1 MKCNVIDIVL
11 VELDINPV
19 PSIANANFEFHAVAS
34 GSDERIV
41 AVHDRKASAGLR
53 QTGLPAL
60 LPRLR
65 FPLSQTRLIRR
76 HLSVCRLDGG
86 SAKVARKFHEV
97 VAEVV
102 RRHQTLF
109 RTNAQTFGNT
119 NAIVGTTEIG
129 EVSIPIRHH
138 EFDEVIHGVA
148 IHLNRVVKDAVEVA
162 QTHGVSGRDLHRCMA
177 MGWREY
183 SVWYQASHNL
193 TRLIDNF
200 MSTSKS
206 AASES
211 QNDPVILRSFCY
223 LIPVQEGI

>member
-1 MKCNVIDIVL
+1 MNVL
-11 VELDINPV
+11 
-19 PSIANANFEFHAVAS
+19 S
-34 GSDERIV
+34 RYM
-41 AVHDRKASAGLR
+41 
-53 QTGLPAL
+53 TGKLLPAL

-65 FPLSQTRLIRR
+65 FPLGQTRLIRR
-76 HLSVCRLDGG
+76 HLSVCRHDGG
-86 SAKVARKFHEV
+86 SAKVARKFLEV

-102 RRHQTLF
+102 RRHRTLF

-129 EVSIPIRHH
+129 EVSIPIRNH
-138 EFDEVIHGVA
+138 EFNEVIHGVA

-193 TRLIDNF
+193 TQLIDNS
-200 MSTSKS
+200 MSSSKS
-206 AASES
+206 AALES
-211 QNDPVILRSFCY
+211 QNDPVILRSFYY
-223 LIPVQEGI
+223 LIPVQEGICELIHWVILNNLRLTDFVSPA

>member
-1 MKCNVIDIVL
+1 MNVL
-11 VELDINPV
+11 
-19 PSIANANFEFHAVAS
+19 S
-34 GSDERIV
+34 RYM
-41 AVHDRKASAGLR
+41 
-53 QTGLPAL
+53 TGKLLPAL

-65 FPLSQTRLIRR
+65 FPLGQTRLIRR
-76 HLSVCRLDGG
+76 HLSVCSLDGD
-86 SAKVARKFHEV
+86 SAKVARKFLEV

-102 RRHQTLF
+102 RRHRTLD

-148 IHLNRVVKDAVEVA
+148 IHLNRVVKDEVEVA

-193 TRLIDNF
+193 TQLIDNS
-200 MSTSKS
+200 MSSSKS